1 VIGSS
6 PRSLQPA
13 AGPPLEPERD
23 SSRPRQ
29 PLAFRAAW
37 ITPLGELLSPP
48 RIAATGVRL
57 VIQIFL
63 VVYLW
68 HGLYGHTATKSGLD
82 RGQAVTFAV
91 LAVLITRIRGL
102 DRFAGRDTVFQH
114 LEYGTIVYWFL
125 RPLAPS
131 RYYVLRA
138 LGDQAYGFA
147 WVLAGYAVCLAAG
160 VIEPPASATAAVAC
174 TASLLLGQAVL
185 HELTLL
191 TDLMCF
197 WTLHNDSAVQMI
209 QFAQNL
215 LSGAYA
221 PLWYFPGWFIAMSSF
236 LPFQSTLNTPLSLYI
251 GRIPVRQAP
260 ADLLFQLA
268 WVAGLALISRLL
280 WRRASRRVAV
290 QGG

>member
-1 VIGSS
+1 MI
-6 PRSLQPA
+6 
-13 AGPPLEPERD
+13 EPNT
-23 SSRPRQ
+23 RQ
-29 PLAFRAAW
+29 PLALRAAW
-37 ITPLGELLSPP
+37 ITPLGELLAPP
-48 RIAATGVRL
+48 RIAATAIRM

-68 HGLYGHTATKSGLD
+68 HGLYSHTSTNSGLD
-82 RGQAVTFAV
+82 RGQVVTFAV

-125 RPLAPS
+125 RPLAPR
-131 RYYVLRA
+131 RYYVMRA

-147 WVLAGYAVCLAAG
+147 WVALGYAACLAGG
-160 VIEPPASATAAVAC
+160 VVEPPASGSAAAAC
-174 TASLLLGQAVL
+174 AASLLLGQAVL
-185 HELTLL
+185 YELTLL

-197 WTLHNDSAVQMI
+197 WTMHNSSAVQMI

-221 PLWYFPGWFIAMSSF
+221 PLWYFPAWFIAMSSF

-260 ADLLFQLA
+260 ADLLFQAA

-280 WRRASRRVAV
+280 WSRASRRVAA

>member
-1 VIGSS
+1 MIQPSTRS
-6 PRSLQPA
+6 PRPA
-13 AGPPLEPERD
+13 AGPPLEPEPGL
-23 SSRPRQ
+23 SRQRQ
-29 PLAFRAAW
+29 PLALRAAW
-37 ITPLGELLSPP
+37 ITPMGELLSPP
-48 RIAATGVRL
+48 RILATGIRL

-102 DRFAGRDTVFQH
+102 DRFAARDTVFQH
-114 LEYGTIVYWFL
+114 LAYGTIVYWYL
-125 RPLAPS
+125 RPLAPP

-138 LGDQAYGFA
+138 IGDQAYGFG
-147 WVLAGYAVCLAAG
+147 WVVAGYAVYLTGG
-160 VIEPPASATAAVAC
+160 VIEPPASGTAAIAC
-174 TASLLLGQAVL
+174 VLSLALGQAVL

-197 WTLHNDSAVQMI
+197 WTLHNDSAIQMI

-236 LPFQSTLNTPLSLYI
+236 LPFQATLNTPLSLYI
-251 GRIPVRQAP
+251 GRIPAQQAP
-260 ADLLFQLA
+260 GDLLFQAA

-280 WRRASRRVAV
+280 WRQASRRVAV